1 MFADEEIV
9 FLLFTFKSF
18 LVIEKKLLFINSIF
32 IIMFRDTGLV
42 KLEIFPSIFNI

>member
-9 FLLFTFKSF
+9 FLSFTFKSF